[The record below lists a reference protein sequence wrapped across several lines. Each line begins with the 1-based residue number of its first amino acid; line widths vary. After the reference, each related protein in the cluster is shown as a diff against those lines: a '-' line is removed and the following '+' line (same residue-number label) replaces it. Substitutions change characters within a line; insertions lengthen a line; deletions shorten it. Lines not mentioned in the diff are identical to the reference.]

1 MDTILENPQ
10 LALNSLSDSFK
21 ESRARIAELEQE
33 VDQLSRAEKDL
44 IGSVELANSTIKTLE
59 QDNGLLREL
68 VAHQDTS
75 QAKMKKE
82 EEPEVRL
89 QDTAAPS
96 GPDPSLN

>member
-1 MDTILENPQ
+1 
-10 LALNSLSDSFK
+10 
-21 ESRARIAELEQE
+21 
-33 VDQLSRAEKDL
+33 L

-59 QDNGLLREL
+59 QDNGLLSEL

-82 EEPEVRL
+82 EEPEVGDKSFSSASSSSYLVTFQRL

-96 GPDPSLN
+96 GPDPSLNVKQVRARSPLYLVR